1 MKKLVILLALFVS
14 MLTVVR
20 AGDSVA
26 LFDGTN
32 LDHWKCKAGGWTIEE
47 GVLMRHPKGGYL
59 WTKEAFGDFVLDLEF
74 KVSPKCN
81 SGVFFRS
88 NPRNCV
94 QGGFEIQVL
103 DSHGKAKPGKHD
115 CGALYDAVAPK
126 VNAVNK
132 AGEWNTMKLTC
143 NGPTVKVEV
152 NGQTTIDISID
163 DWDKPNKNPDG
174 SKNKFK
180 TALKDLP
187 RTGHI
192 GFQDHGKP
200 VWYRNVKL
208 TKLP

>member
-1 MKKLVILLALFVS
+1 MKKLVVLLVLS
-14 MLTVVR
+14 MSVLNLSY
-20 AGDSVA
+20 AGDSIA

-32 LDHWKCKAGGWTIEE
+32 LDHWKVKPGGWTIEE
-47 GVLMRHPKGGYL
+47 GVLTRQPKGGYI
-59 WTKEAFGDFVLDLEF
+59 WTKEAYGDFALELEF

-81 SGVFFRS
+81 SGVFFRT
-88 NPRNCV
+88 NPRNAV

-103 DSHGKAKPGKHD
+103 DSHGKAEPGKHD

-132 AGEWNTMKLTC
+132 PGEWNKMVITC
-143 NGPTVKVEV
+143 NGPSVKVEV
-152 NGQTTIDISID
+152 NGKTTVDINID
-163 DWDKPNKNPDG
+163 DWDTPNKNPDG

-180 TALKDLP
+180 TALKELP

-192 GFQDHGKP
+192 GLQDHGKP